1 MKRKALYLQVTGA
14 EAARL
19 LLDPVLGRRRLH
31 HQTLGETHGTAQG
44 ATSAPFL
51 TDAFTAFA
59 AVFLRHLLGLAAFG
73 RCPLAA
79 FAHLLGHKP
88 RDLAAKAGEHGH
100 VVVAVAAV
108 IVEGQL
114 SAEVTRMSAV
124 CCWDVLLLVGCGGGG
139 ANYSHIQQAGGGP
152 VVVVEDSSR
161 GQRLLRER
169 LCGGGRLRFLPGTL
183 LLHTKNNIKTRK
195 YKITS

>member
-31 HQTLGETHGTAQG
+31 HQTLGKTHGTAQG
-44 ATSAPFL
+44 AASAPFL
-51 TDAFTAFA
+51 TDSFTAFA
-59 AVFLRHLLGLAAFG
+59 AVLLRHLLGLAAFG

-100 VVVAVAAV
+100 VVAVAAV
-108 IVEGQL
+108 VAEGQL